1 MVAAAAFLTATFAV
15 QAGARVLSNRNSSS
29 VVNATTC
36 NGKEYVYE
44 ELAGYGFVV
53 SDAVDKFGDNL
64 GGLGSAIHVDQAS
77 WEKSHNGTYTGVL
90 WALPDRGW
98 WVLLG
103 NGLTNSDRQTN
114 SSYIKYQPWTAL

>member
-64 GGLGSAIHVDQAS
+64 GGLGSAIHLDRAS
-77 WEKSHNGTYTGVL
+77 WEKSRNGTYTGVL

-98 WVLLG
+98 
-103 NGLTNSDRQTN
+103 
-114 SSYIKYQPWTAL
+114 